1 MKPKLG
7 RPRLFLARG
16 NQLTASWVMNSSG
29 NHYVNVLH
37 NMILAGYITQA
48 LSTLIILSGPVF
60 ATQVLLMRGYHWHC
74 IRRLYI
80 NIWLLSRT
88 MECQHAEHRGYNS
101 TSVHFTSV
109 TCTTLTRE
117 WLWFFCDVT
126 IAQQLWILMVRDNS
140 AESSAVFCLSLMVQ
154 ATTIAKGQQCPLS
167 VWNHVILRKIMSQ

>member
-37 NMILAGYITQA
+37 NMTLAGYITQA

-101 TSVHFTSV
+101 TSTDLPGAFY
-109 TCTTLTRE
+109 
-117 WLWFFCDVT
+117 FCNMHNFNKRMT
-126 IAQQLWILMVRDNS
+126 
-140 AESSAVFCLSLMVQ
+140 
-154 ATTIAKGQQCPLS
+154 
-167 VWNHVILRKIMSQ
+167 VILLWRHNSPTVVDIDGPR